1 MSESSRIDL
10 RRLAMA
16 KSYSVDLRK
25 RVLAAISSG
34 SSARSAA
41 KFFSVSASSAVKWAQ
56 RWRSSGQVEA
66 SPVRGHRRSPLVDH
80 ADWLLSLIAGQA
92 DLTLE
97 EIHERIGERG
107 VSTSVSSLW
116 RFFDGR
122 GISFKKKRPR
132 ERATAPRRRP
142 RAGDLAA
149 KPIQARSGQNGLRR

>member
-1 MSESSRIDL
+1 
-10 RRLAMA
+10 MA
-16 KSYSVDLRK
+16 KSYSVDLRE
-25 RVLAAISSG
+25 RVLAAIGSG

-41 KFFSVSASSAVKWAQ
+41 KVFSVSASSAVKWAQ

-80 ADWLLSLIAGQA
+80 ADWLLCLIAGQA

-122 GISFKKKRPR
+122 GIVRNRTHRVGRQIARLPPVGVPFP
-132 ERATAPRRRP
+132 EPDAATPAVV
-142 RAGDLAA
+142 
-149 KPIQARSGQNGLRR
+149 IGLDG